1 MILISGLGLLFLT
14 VTNRLGRVIDRSRS
28 LLDNLESYP
37 ESYIIKIN
45 QEVAILWKRARYIR
59 TSILL
64 ACMTCI
70 GASWLI
76 IMLFLSALVN
86 LDLPMLLSGIFIFS
100 MLCLSCSLLFFFI
113 DVNMTLSAFK
123 IEMESHDKKRLII
136 ETKGYY

>member
-1 MILISGLGLLFLT
+1 
-14 VTNRLGRVIDRSRS
+14 
-28 LLDNLESYP
+28 
-37 ESYIIKIN
+37 
-45 QEVAILWKRARYIR
+45 VAILWKRARYIR

-100 MLCLSCSLLFFFI
+100 MLCLSFSLLFFFI

-136 ETKGYY
+136 ETKGYYK

>member
-14 VTNRLGRVIDRSRS
+14 MTNRLGRVIDRSRS